1 VHFDSGGGG
10 AAARGGGGQPGRGG
24 HAVLLHAAAS
34 LGRLSAATATSASA
48 ARGAVFAGK
57 AHLTGGEGVE

>member
-1 VHFDSGGGG
+1 VRRR
-10 AAARGGGGQPGRGG
+10 AAAAGSPAVAG